1 MLGLRARLG
10 AGAPFRE
17 ASSLPISA
25 ASCAL
30 SCLLRGAG
38 AMRAFFDGG
47 AAMEAAA
54 AAVAVV
60 VAAVAVVAAAVAAPS
75 SSSGCVNA
83 ASLRERLRDLF
94 TGAARARGAF
104 TGASA
109 ASAAMH
115 ALFASAAAAAA
126 PFSTLADPEAAP
138 SAILLAALLVLGVDR
153 GLAAFRP
160 ALASLV
166 TLASM
171 AAAAALTAL
180 TAFEPFASLL
190 AFCADAGL
198 GRRDECSGATSN
210 SLKVDLA
217 ERRVDRS
224 ARLVGPAVVEEPRAR
239 EAVALGVA
247 RARLGAHGEQRGVQ
261 RGELRLRQAVGRR
274 GGVDLG
280 LPQAFVR
287 HPVADATDDSGSVA
301 QRGASRSMVR
311 ACAQTAKK
319 KRPLHEC
326 VAGNCLVNEM
336 ISHSTPA

>member
-60 VAAVAVVAAAVAAPS
+60 VAAVAAAS

-138 SAILLAALLVLGVDR
+138 SAISLAALLVLGVDR

-198 GRRDECSGATSN
+198 GVARPFLCSAGMN
-210 SLKVDLA
+210 
-217 ERRVDRS
+217 
-224 ARLVGPAVVEEPRAR
+224 AVVRPPT
-239 EAVALGVA
+239 VSKWILP
-247 RARLGAHGEQRGVQ
+247 
-261 RGELRLRQAVGRR
+261 RGESIDPLVWL
-274 GGVDLG
+274 
-280 LPQAFVR
+280 
-287 HPVADATDDSGSVA
+287 A
-301 QRGASRSMVR
+301 QR
-311 ACAQTAKK
+311 
-319 KRPLHEC
+319 
-326 VAGNCLVNEM
+326 
-336 ISHSTPA
+336 